1 MSVSKVDTE
10 GNSQKSKG
18 GRPKGTRKT
27 GGRQKGTRNKR
38 TSELTELLEKQ
49 FPGYDPVV
57 QLAGFANDEANELA
71 LRAQCA
77 KEVAKYV
84 RPQLKAIEHS
94 TQAGGMNIVWST
106 GVPDADADS

>member
-1 MSVSKVDTE
+1 MSKVD
-10 GNSQKSKG
+10 GSKPTVAKDG
-18 GRPKGTRKT
+18 TLRGRRKGSK
-27 GGRQKGTRNKR
+27 NKR
-38 TSELTELLEKQ
+38 TMELAELLEEK

-57 QLAGFANDEANELA
+57 QLAGFANDENNDLS
-71 LRAQCA
+71 LRSSCA

-106 GVPDADADS
+106 GVPDAESDS